1 MYNIYIFDN
10 LNLSEGFM
18 AFYLAFKEIWRYR
31 GRFLLFS
38 LVIALI
44 TALVLFIAALA
55 GGLATANR
63 QFLDKLDADLL
74 IYQENVNLQST
85 SSRLNSAKLRA
96 VRRLDQIA
104 AAGPLAFS
112 SAKIVLADGGEP
124 IDVSLIGVEPG
135 QPGDPSLLQGSGLQ
149 TRARNEVIIDEILAK
164 EAGYKLGDRMTVKS
178 IQGTDEEFYDLKVVG
193 ISAERKYF
201 FQPSIIVPLET
212 WDKIRPQPTTGNTNG
227 PLLFNVIAVKLKNP
241 LDIAPAEQ
249 AIHRRVDGVE
259 IADKERAILAIPGYS
274 AQQNTLNTQQG
285 FSLLIGVLV
294 VGGFFQIQTLQK
306 VAQIGMLKA
315 IGSPNRT
322 VALGALTQIVIVTVT
337 GVLIGSLG
345 TLLLALGMPGNVPI
359 LFTGNAVF
367 TAIAALLLIGPI
379 GGLVSIR
386 LALKI
391 DPLTAI
397 GLST

>member
-1 MYNIYIFDN
+1 
-10 LNLSEGFM
+10 M

-31 GRFLLFS
+31 GRFFLFS

-44 TALVLFIAALA
+44 TSLVLFVAALA

-74 IYQENVNLQST
+74 IYQENVNLQAT
-85 SSRLNSAKLRA
+85 SSRLNIAKLKA
-96 VRRLDQIA
+96 VRRLEQVA

-112 SAKIVLADGGEP
+112 TTKIVPADGSQP
-124 IDVSLIGVEPG
+124 IDVSLIGVQPG
-135 QPGDPSLLQGSGLQ
+135 QPGEPPLLAGSDFQAEG
-149 TRARNEVIIDEILAK
+149 RNEVIIDDVLAQESGLK
-164 EAGYKLGDRMTVKS
+164 PGDSITITS
-178 IQGTDEEFYDLKVVG
+178 IQGIDEKSFTLKVVG
-193 ISAERKYF
+193 ISDERKYF

-212 WDKIRPQPTTGNTNG
+212 WDKVRPQPAVTNAPG
-227 PLLFNVIAVKLKNP
+227 QLLLNVIAVKLKDP
-241 LDIAPAEQ
+241 QEIVPATQ
-249 AIHRRVDGVE
+249 SINQRVDGVE
-259 IADKERAILAIPGYS
+259 VAEKESAILAIPGYT

-294 VGGFFQIQTLQK
+294 LGGFFQIQTLQK

-322 VALGALTQIVIVTVT
+322 VALGALLQIVIVTVA
-337 GVLIGSLG
+337 GVVIGGLG

-359 LFTGNAVF
+359 LFTGNTVL

-397 GLST
+397 GLSS

>member
-1 MYNIYIFDN
+1 
-10 LNLSEGFM
+10 M
-18 AFYLAFKEIWRYR
+18 AFYLAFKEIWRNR
-31 GRFLLFS
+31 GRFFLFS

-44 TALVLFIAALA
+44 TSLVLFVAALA

-74 IYQENVNLQST
+74 IYQENVNLQAA
-85 SSRLNSAKLRA
+85 SSRLITARLKA
-96 VRRLDQIA
+96 VRRLEQVA

-112 SAKIVLADGGEP
+112 TTKIVFADSRQP
-124 IDVSLIGVEPG
+124 IDVSLIGVQPG
-135 QPGDPSLLQGSGLQ
+135 QPGDPALLLGSGF
-149 TRARNEVIIDEILAK
+149 RAEGRNEVIIDAALAK
-164 EAGYKLGDRMTVKS
+164 DAGLKPGDSMTIKS
-178 IQGTDEEFYDLKVVG
+178 IQGVDEKSFNLKVVG
-193 ISAERKYF
+193 ISDERKYF

-212 WDKIRPQPTTGNTNG
+212 WDKVRPQPAVAGATGE
-227 PLLFNVIAVKLKNP
+227 LLFNVIAVKLKNP
-241 LDIAPAEQ
+241 QEITQ
-249 AIHRRVDGVE
+249 ATQSILQRVDGVE
-259 IADKERAILAIPGYS
+259 VADKQSAILAIPGYT

-306 VAQIGMLKA
+306 VSQIGMLKA

-322 VALGALTQIVIVTVT
+322 VALGALLQIVIITIT
-337 GVLIGSLG
+337 GVLIGGLA
-345 TLLLALGMPGNVPI
+345 TLLLTLGMPGNVPV
-359 LFTGNAVF
+359 LFTGNSVL

-397 GLST
+397 GPSL

>member
-1 MYNIYIFDN
+1 
-10 LNLSEGFM
+10 M

-31 GRFLLFS
+31 SRFLLFS

-44 TALVLFIAALA
+44 TALVLFVAALA

-74 IYQENVNLQST
+74 IYQENVNLQTT
-85 SSRLNSAKLRA
+85 SSRLNIARLKA
-96 VRRLDQIA
+96 VRRLDGVA

-112 SAKIVLADGGEP
+112 TTKIVLAGGRQP
-124 IDVSLIGVEPG
+124 VDVSLIGVQPG
-135 QPGDPSLLQGSGLQ
+135 QPGDPALLQGSDFQAKG
-149 TRARNEVIIDEILAK
+149 RNEVIIDAALAK
-164 EAGYKLGDRMTVKS
+164 EAGLKPGDSMTIKS
-178 IQGTDEEFYDLKVVG
+178 IQGLDEESFSLKVVG
-193 ISAERKYF
+193 ISDERKYF

-212 WDKIRPQPTTGNTNG
+212 WDKVRPKPAAVGSTGD
-227 PLLFNVIAVKLKNP
+227 LLFNVIAVKLKNP
-241 LDIAPAEQ
+241 QEIAQ
-249 AIHRRVDGVE
+249 ATQSIRQRVDNVDV
-259 IADKERAILAIPGYS
+259 ADKQTAILAIPGYT

-306 VAQIGMLKA
+306 VSQIGMLKA

-322 VALGALTQIVIVTVT
+322 VAMASLLQIVIVTIT
-337 GVLIGSLG
+337 GVLIGGLA
-345 TLLLALGMPGNVPI
+345 TLLLTLGMPDNVPI
-359 LFTGNAVF
+359 LFTGNSVL

-391 DPLTAI
+391 DPLNAI
-397 GLST
+397 GLS

>member
-1 MYNIYIFDN
+1 
-10 LNLSEGFM
+10 M

-31 GRFLLFS
+31 GRFFLFS

-44 TALVLFIAALA
+44 TSLVLFVAALA

-74 IYQENVNLQST
+74 IYQENVNLQAT
-85 SSRLNSAKLRA
+85 SSRLNIAKLKA
-96 VRRLDQIA
+96 VRRLEQVA

-112 SAKIVLADGGEP
+112 TTKIVPADGSQP
-124 IDVSLIGVEPG
+124 IDVSLIGVQPG
-135 QPGDPSLLQGSGLQ
+135 QPGEPPLLAGSDFQAEG
-149 TRARNEVIIDEILAK
+149 RNEVIIDDVLAQESGLK
-164 EAGYKLGDRMTVKS
+164 PGDMMTIKS
-178 IQGTDEEFYDLKVVG
+178 IQGIDEKSFTLKVVG
-193 ISAERKYF
+193 ISDERKYF

-212 WDKIRPQPTTGNTNG
+212 WDKVRPQPAVTNAPG
-227 PLLFNVIAVKLKNP
+227 QLLLNVIAVKLKDP
-241 LDIAPAEQ
+241 QEIVPATQ
-249 AIHRRVDGVE
+249 SINQRVDGVE
-259 IADKERAILAIPGYS
+259 VADKKRAILAIPGYT

-294 VGGFFQIQTLQK
+294 LGGFFQIQTLQK

-322 VALGALTQIVIVTVT
+322 VALGALLQIVIVTVA
-337 GVLIGSLG
+337 GVVIGGLG

-359 LFTGNAVF
+359 LFTGNTVL

-397 GLST
+397 GLSS

>member
-1 MYNIYIFDN
+1 MYNICTFKET
-10 LNLSEGFM
+10 NLSEDLM

-31 GRFLLFS
+31 GRFFLFS

-63 QFLDKLDADLL
+63 EFLDKLDADLL

-85 SSRLNSAKLRA
+85 SSRLDSAKLRA

-112 SAKIVLADGGEP
+112 TTKIVLADGGEP
-124 IDVSLIGVEPG
+124 IDVSLVGVEPG

-149 TRARNEVIIDEILAK
+149 TRARNEVIIDDVLAE
-164 EAGYKLGDRMTVKS
+164 EAGFKIGDRMTVKS
-178 IQGTDEEFYDLKVVG
+178 IQGTDEEFFELKVVG

-212 WDKIRPQPTTGNTNG
+212 WNKIRPQPTVGNTNG

-241 LDIAPAEQ
+241 LDIASAEQ
-249 AIHRRVDGVE
+249 AIHQRVDDVE
-259 IADKERAILAIPGYS
+259 VADKESAILAIPGYT

-322 VALGALTQIVIVTVT
+322 VALGALTQIIIVTVT
-337 GVLIGSLG
+337 GVFIGSLG

-359 LFTGNAVF
+359 LFTGDAVF

-397 GLST
+397 GL

>member
-1 MYNIYIFDN
+1 
-10 LNLSEGFM
+10 M

-31 GRFLLFS
+31 GRFFLFS

-44 TALVLFIAALA
+44 TSLVLFVAALA

-74 IYQENVNLQST
+74 IYQENVNLQTT
-85 SSRLNSAKLRA
+85 SSRLNITKLKA
-96 VRRLDQIA
+96 LRRLEQVA

-112 SAKIVLADGGEP
+112 ATKIVPADGSQP
-124 IDVSLIGVEPG
+124 IDVSLIGVQPG
-135 QPGDPSLLQGSGLQ
+135 QPGDPPLLQGSDFQAEG
-149 TRARNEVIIDEILAK
+149 RNEVMIDDVLAQETGLK
-164 EAGYKLGDRMTVKS
+164 PGDSMTIKS
-178 IQGTDEEFYDLKVVG
+178 IQGIDEKSFTLKVVG
-193 ISAERKYF
+193 ISDERKYF

-212 WDKIRPQPTTGNTNG
+212 WDKVRPQPAVTNAPG
-227 PLLFNVIAVKLKNP
+227 QLLFNVIAVKLKDP
-241 LDIAPAEQ
+241 QEIVPATQ
-249 AIHRRVDGVE
+249 TINQRVDGVE
-259 IADKERAILAIPGYS
+259 VADKERAILAIPGYT

-294 VGGFFQIQTLQK
+294 LGGFFQIQTLQK

-322 VALGALTQIVIVTVT
+322 VALGALLQIVIVTIA
-337 GVLIGSLG
+337 GVLIGGLG
-345 TLLLALGMPGNVPI
+345 TLLLALGMPGNIPI
-359 LFTGNAVF
+359 LFTGNAVL

-397 GLST
+397 GLSS

>member
-1 MYNIYIFDN
+1 
-10 LNLSEGFM
+10 M

-31 GRFLLFS
+31 GRFFLFS

-44 TALVLFIAALA
+44 TSLVLFVAALA

-74 IYQENVNLQST
+74 IYQENVNLQAT
-85 SSRLNSAKLRA
+85 SSRLSIAKLKA
-96 VRRLDQIA
+96 VRRLEQVA

-112 SAKIVLADGGEP
+112 TTKIVPADGSQP
-124 IDVSLIGVEPG
+124 IDASLIGVQPG
-135 QPGDPSLLQGSGLQ
+135 QPGDPPLLQGSDFQAEG
-149 TRARNEVIIDEILAK
+149 RYEVIIDDVLAQESGLK
-164 EAGYKLGDRMTVKS
+164 PGDSMTIKS
-178 IQGTDEEFYDLKVVG
+178 IQGIDEKSFTLKVVG
-193 ISAERKYF
+193 ISDERKYF

-212 WDKIRPQPTTGNTNG
+212 WDKVRPQAAVTNTPG
-227 PLLFNVIAVKLKNP
+227 QLLFNVIAVKLKNP
-241 LDIAPAEQ
+241 QEIVPATQ
-249 AIHRRVDGVE
+249 LINQRVDGVE
-259 IADKERAILAIPGYS
+259 VADKERAILAIPGYT

-294 VGGFFQIQTLQK
+294 LGGFFQIQTLQK

-315 IGSPNRT
+315 IGNPNRT
-322 VALGALTQIVIVTVT
+322 VALGALLQIVIVTVA
-337 GVLIGSLG
+337 GVLMGGLG

-359 LFTGNAVF
+359 LFTGDAVV

-397 GLST
+397 GLSS